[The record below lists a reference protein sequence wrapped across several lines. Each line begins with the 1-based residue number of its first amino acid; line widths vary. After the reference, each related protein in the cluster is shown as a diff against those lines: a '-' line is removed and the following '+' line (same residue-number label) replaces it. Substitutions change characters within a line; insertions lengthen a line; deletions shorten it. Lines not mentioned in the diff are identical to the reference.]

1 MTIKSL
7 FEQINVAGSELAAQV
22 ERLIHEGNVRR
33 IIIKDAQG
41 NTYMEIPV
49 TVATVGVLAAPVLA
63 ALGTFAALVTSC
75 SIVVERAEEAPRS
88 GDTPRSEE
96 PAAESE
102 PATVAGD
109 PVI

>member
-1 MTIKSL
+1 MTMKKL
-7 FEQINVAGSELAAQV
+7 FEQINVAGTELAAQV

-33 IIIKDAQG
+33 IIIKDAHG

-49 TVATVGVLAAPVLA
+49 TVATVSVLAAPVLA

-75 SIVVERAEEAPRS
+75 SIVVERAEESSKPADAS
-88 GDTPRSEE
+88 KSEE

-102 PATVAGD
+102 PVTAADNPAV
-109 PVI
+109 